1 MRIKGPPVSCGGIS
15 GSDGLAVT
23 GNGCAWMCVCRRAT
37 HRARTWPPLL
47 LFHMAF
53 ISPVTLEWY
62 FFLIVL
68 SSSLSP
74 DENVPGLKQ
83 CLLPKEGAF
92 VSSPSPPLLSFAPSC
107 FMLLPTKLIKINMF
121 LFASIGVAC
130 NLADGGVLLE
140 GQQLHTS
147 GSALGKSAWKKT
159 QAQHTHT

>member
-1 MRIKGPPVSCGGIS
+1 MAVHGCVCAGEPRTEPGHGPPFCSS
-15 GSDGLAVT
+15 TWHLSALSLW
-23 GNGCAWMCVCRRAT
+23 NGT
-37 HRARTWPPLL
+37 FSLL
-47 LFHMAF
+47 CYLH
-53 ISPVTLEWY
+53 
-62 FFLIVL
+62 
-68 SSSLSP
+68 LSP

-147 GSALGKSAWKKT
+147 GSALGKSAWKKP